1 MNAPREFPPALIERQ
16 TKASNPDTSAWV
28 SANAGSGKT
37 HVLAQRVIRLLL
49 SGAEPARIL
58 CITFT
63 KAAAANMANKVFQDL
78 RAWTMLDDAA
88 LDQAMRNAGV
98 NKIDAALRARARR
111 LFALALETPGGLK
124 VQTIHA
130 FCTQL
135 LHLFPFEANVPAR
148 FEVLDEITET
158 QMLGKSSLDV
168 LLEAAEAPDSPL
180 GAALAQAVLAAADTT
195 FQDMLREAIRSR
207 DALTVWVDEA
217 GGVAQA
223 MAQLSRALGVKPD
236 ETLQSVEQD
245 YFAHSLIP
253 ATDWP
258 TLTEILESG
267 SKTDNNHVA
276 ALDAARAAVGREK
289 IDHYLKVFCTTELKP
304 RKNIITKKLA
314 TEHPDWLALL
324 QSEQERV
331 CKLIARERAIEACDR
346 SAALFTIAYAV
357 IARLR
362 AEKDRRGLLD
372 YDDLID
378 RTLDLLKDERAA
390 WVHYKLDRGIHH
402 VLIDEAQDTS
412 PKQWEIIKALVN
424 EFFAGRGAHDRKRTI
439 FAVGDEKQS
448 IFSFQGAAPDEFAA
462 NRAHFETAHKRAELD
477 FVVTEF
483 KHSFRSGQNVLGAV
497 DTVFARPEAHAGLTA
512 DAVAPV
518 HEAIPDKAPGLVEIW
533 ELEKSDER
541 EKIEGW
547 AAPFDVKNVTGATA
561 KLATRIARTVAAWQ
575 KKGRRPKDVLIL
587 LRRRGPLFEAIIRA
601 LKRENVPIAGADR
614 LTLTDHIAAMD
625 LMVLGDAILL
635 PEDDLAL
642 ATVLKSPLFGLDDD
656 ALFTL
661 AWNRGGSLYE
671 ALQAQQPVLAV
682 QFEAMR
688 AAAQTLS
695 PFSFY
700 AWLLGAGEGRRK
712 ILARLGHEAADALD
726 EFLNLA
732 LDYERGETPSLQGFL
747 AWLRAADVEVKR
759 DMEMDRDEVRVM
771 TVHGAKGLEAPIV
784 ILADTTTP
792 AQGWHPPRLLHVP
805 PDRPVPGAA
814 ERLIWAASKDNDVGP
829 MAAAR
834 EAALDGA
841 RDEYRRLLYVAMTRA
856 IEKLVVCGVDNG
868 RKLPEGCWYALVRD
882 ALEGESQRE
891 PADDGVGE
899 VLRFRKVADDSVTHV
914 TRPDRAVVAV
924 VAAPAWL
931 RAPVAAAPPRIVPV
945 RPSGFGGVA
954 AGLPAASPARRH
966 ALARGILVH
975 RLLQSLPDI
984 PAQFRAG
991 AMQDYLARNGAE
1003 LPSEDRARIAEQVM
1017 LVTEDRHFYELY
1029 GPGSRAEV
1037 SIVGRVQIGSQSVPV
1052 SGQIDRV
1059 AVTQATV
1066 LIGDFKTDRDPP
1078 ARIADAPLSYVKQLA
1093 LYRAVLQKLY
1103 PDRPVRAALIWTEVP
1118 DLMEISAD
1126 VLDAALA

>member
-1 MNAPREFPPALIERQ
+1 
-16 TKASNPDTSAWV
+16 
-28 SANAGSGKT
+28 
-37 HVLAQRVIRLLL
+37 
-49 SGAEPARIL
+49 
-58 CITFT
+58 
-63 KAAAANMANKVFQDL
+63 
-78 RAWTMLDDAA
+78 
-88 LDQAMRNAGV
+88 
-98 NKIDAALRARARR
+98 
-111 LFALALETPGGLK
+111 
-124 VQTIHA
+124 
-130 FCTQL
+130 
-135 LHLFPFEANVPAR
+135 
-148 FEVLDEITET
+148 
-158 QMLGKSSLDV
+158 
-168 LLEAAEAPDSPL
+168 
-180 GAALAQAVLAAADTT
+180 
-195 FQDMLREAIRSR
+195 
-207 DALTVWVDEA
+207 
-217 GGVAQA
+217 
-223 MAQLSRALGVKPD
+223 
-236 ETLQSVEQD
+236 
-245 YFAHSLIP
+245 
-253 ATDWP
+253 
-258 TLTEILESG
+258 
-267 SKTDNNHVA
+267 
-276 ALDAARAAVGREK
+276 
-289 IDHYLKVFCTTELKP
+289 
-304 RKNIITKKLA
+304 
-314 TEHPDWLALL
+314 
-324 QSEQERV
+324 
-331 CKLIARERAIEACDR
+331 
-346 SAALFTIAYAV
+346 
-357 IARLR
+357 
-362 AEKDRRGLLD
+362 
-372 YDDLID
+372 
-378 RTLDLLKDERAA
+378 
-390 WVHYKLDRGIHH
+390 
-402 VLIDEAQDTS
+402 
-412 PKQWEIIKALVN
+412 
-424 EFFAGRGAHDRKRTI
+424 
-439 FAVGDEKQS
+439 
-448 IFSFQGAAPDEFAA
+448 
-462 NRAHFETAHKRAELD
+462 
-477 FVVTEF
+477 
-483 KHSFRSGQNVLGAV
+483 
-497 DTVFARPEAHAGLTA
+497 
-512 DAVAPV
+512 V

-635 PEDDLAL
+635 PQDDLAL

-671 ALQAQQPVLAV
+671 ALQAQQPALAV

-945 RPSGFGGVA
+945 RPSGFGGGA
-954 AGLPAASPARRH
+954 AGLQAASPARRH
-966 ALARGILVH
+966 ALARGVLVH

-1037 SIVGRVQIGSQSVPV
+1037 SIVGRVQIGGQSVPV

-1059 AVTQATV
+1059 AVTQASV